1 MGKPRIKDVAARA
14 GVGVST
20 VSVVLNNVEG
30 ARVGPETRER
40 ILSAA
45 RDLGYTSNPIARSL
59 RTRRTQTIGFVGDDI
74 ATTPFAG
81 RMIQGAQDA
90 AWQAGYLLFLVN
102 TGGEHA
108 LERHAVRALLDR
120 RVDGVIYATMYH
132 RHVEIPELLGDVST
146 VVLDACPTD
155 GSMPYIVPDERGGAA
170 AAVGE
175 LLRAG
180 HRRIGFATEA
190 LEVPA
195 ASGRLAGYH
204 ETLAAAGIPADPEL
218 VAAEHG
224 TTTGGYR
231 AAGRLLDLDERPTAI
246 FCYNDRMAMGCY
258 RAAAERGLRI
268 PHDLSVVGYDDQDLI
283 APELSPALTTVA
295 LPHYEMGLWAFHRLL
310 GLIQD
315 DPEQRDQGYLMPC
328 PLVRRDS
335 VGPPPR

>member
-30 ARVGPETRER
+30 ARVSPETRER
-40 ILSAA
+40 ILAAA

-59 RTRRTQTIGFVGDDI
+59 RTRRTQTIGFVSDDI

-90 AWQAGYLLFLVN
+90 AWRAGYLLFLVN

-108 LERHAVRALLDR
+108 LERRAVRALLDR

-132 RHVEIPELLGDVST
+132 RDVEIPEMLGDVST
-146 VVLDACPTD
+146 VVLDARPTG
-155 GSMPYIVPDERGGAA
+155 GSMPYVVPDERGGAA

-180 HRRIGFATEA
+180 HRRIGFATES

-204 ETLAAAGIPADPEL
+204 ETLAAAGVPATPEL
-218 VAAEHG
+218 VVAEHG
-224 TTTGGYR
+224 DTAGGYR
-231 AAGRLLDLDERPTAI
+231 AARRLLDLDERPTAI

-258 RAAAERGLRI
+258 RAAAENSLRI

-295 LPHYEMGLWAFHRLL
+295 LPHYEMGTWAVRRLL
-310 GLIQD
+310 ELIQD
-315 DPEQRDQGYLMPC
+315 GLGQREQGHLMPC